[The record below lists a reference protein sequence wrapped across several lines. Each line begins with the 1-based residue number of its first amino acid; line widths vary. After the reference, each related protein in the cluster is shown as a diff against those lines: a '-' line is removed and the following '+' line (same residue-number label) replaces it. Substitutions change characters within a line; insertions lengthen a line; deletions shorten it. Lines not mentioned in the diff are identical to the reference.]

1 MFWRFFCSH
10 LLQENQPTS
19 SPLSPTH
26 RYERKR
32 IFSDW
37 RFSVISEKFEF
48 SVKNLLNDLVKNRCD
63 DNVQV
68 LAKSLISLTI
78 WCFNSL
84 HQIILQVN
92 EQPEMWNHQNQNVV
106 LILNILNLICKENK
120 TNCLLYIGR
129 DILSC
134 KLFIN

>member
-37 RFSVISEKFEF
+37 RFSLISEKFEF